1 MNTLG
6 TIPADAAAAKRPGL
20 AERRPGDESAGLRIP
35 TTLWLVMLIS
45 AGAAAAAA
53 AGPDAFGDGFW
64 DNRTQAA
71 ASATAKATGVLGACG
86 TIGALVVSIF
96 LVDAAD
102 RSARA
107 TRLRATRAAAPW
119 AALWCLGTVVSAA
132 VLLARADG
140 GPADAF
146 AWSMRSLVVTAWATA
161 MIAVLVRGR
170 PSPSTDWAAL
180 GLAVAAV
187 VGSVVGGHA
196 WHTEDRLVMVAS
208 LVVHVLA
215 VAAWLGCLLVLAVH
229 LPRSSRSDAAMLRR
243 FSSFALVC
251 FVLVAA
257 SGTANVV
264 SSVGLFELLDSGT
277 YGALLAAKVALFGLV
292 GVLGLA
298 HRRRTLPTLADGD
311 PRPFWTLVAGELV
324 LLVAVV
330 GLGAALTGASP
341 TDGGADADV
350 HAAVRI

>member
-1 MNTLG
+1 MITFG
-6 TIPADAAAAKRPGL
+6 SVPADVAPAQRPGHP
-20 AERRPGDESAGLRIP
+20 ENRPGDERAGLRIP
-35 TTLWLVMLIS
+35 ITLGLVMLIS

-64 DNRTQAA
+64 DNRTQAV
-71 ASATAKATGVLGACG
+71 ASATAKAAGVLGACG
-86 TIGALVVSIF
+86 AIGALVVSVF
-96 LVDAAD
+96 LVDAGD
-102 RSARA
+102 RGGRA

-132 VLLARADG
+132 VLFGRADG
-140 GPADAF
+140 GPADGF
-146 AWSMRSLVVTAWATA
+146 AWSMRSLVATAWATA

-170 PSPSTDWAAL
+170 PSPSTDRAAL
-180 GLAVAAV
+180 ALAVAAV
-187 VGSVVGGHA
+187 MGSVAGGHA
-196 WHTEDRLVMVAS
+196 WHTEDRLVVVSS

-229 LPRSSRSDAAMLRR
+229 LPRASRADAAMLHR
-243 FSSFALVC
+243 FSSLALVC

-264 SSVGLFELLDSGT
+264 SRLGLTELLDSGT
-277 YGALLAAKVALFGLV
+277 YGALLAAKLALFGLV
-292 GVLGLA
+292 GFLGLA
-298 HRRRTLPTLADGD
+298 HRRRTLPRFADGD
-311 PRPFWTLVAGELV
+311 SRPFWVLVAGELV

-330 GLGAALTGASP
+330 GLGAALAGASP
-341 TDGGADADV
+341 ADGGAGDDV